1 MQSSKV
7 QPASSTAPA
16 RRQPSLAA
24 GARRRRIEQRLHE
37 LGIWCQPEVSVQFQR
52 LAQRAVL
59 RGVESGGA
67 TKEMGRYVTFCD
79 ESGGHLG
86 WLHPIDAMSSN
97 GRHAVVIAQSLVS
110 VEVLRVRSTY
120 EVLIARHRLGEET
133 RIEAE
138 VLFRGREGHLPL
150 DLTGSDKAMA
160 GRILP
165 EFFDRAGERIDVPGD
180 FANALKAAVQGA
192 NCVFCAHQHYL
203 KSPGEA
209 SSREA
214 RSA

>member
-1 MQSSKV
+1 M
-7 QPASSTAPA
+7 
-16 RRQPSLAA
+16 
-24 GARRRRIEQRLHE
+24 
-37 LGIWCQPEVSVQFQR
+37 
-52 LAQRAVL
+52 L

-67 TKEMGRYVTFCD
+67 TKEIGRYVTFCG
-79 ESGGHLG
+79 ENGEQLG
-86 WLHPIDAMSSN
+86 WLQPIESMSSN

-110 VEVLRVRSTY
+110 VEVLRVRTTCD
-120 EVLIARHRLGEET
+120 VLIARHRLGDQA
-133 RIEAE
+133 RVEAE

-180 FANALKAAVQGA
+180 FANALKAVIRGA
-192 NCVFCAHQHYL
+192 SCVFCSHQHYL
-203 KSPGEA
+203 VSP
-209 SSREA
+209 SDDTSRRET